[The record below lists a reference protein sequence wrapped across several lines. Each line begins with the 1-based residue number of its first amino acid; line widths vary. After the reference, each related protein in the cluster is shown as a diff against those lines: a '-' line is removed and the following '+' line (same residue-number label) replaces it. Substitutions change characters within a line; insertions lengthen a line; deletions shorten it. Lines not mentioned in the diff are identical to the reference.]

1 MYGRNGKRK
10 QKESGRPL
18 KNCFPKGL
26 PEAAQPALYVLD
38 IQCGMTPNY
47 CYLGGMKNTE
57 NSAQAKVK
65 DLAGTDR
72 EQIKKWL
79 GNDLKRIQALM
90 GMLQDPVLNDALVHH
105 IEGMMTNEEN
115 RKRVAERKEDLNG

>member
-1 MYGRNGKRK
+1 
-10 QKESGRPL
+10 
-18 KNCFPKGL
+18 
-26 PEAAQPALYVLD
+26 
-38 IQCGMTPNY
+38 MTPNY

-65 DLAGTDR
+65 DLAGTNR

-79 GNDLKRIQALM
+79 DNDLKRIQALM
-90 GMLQDPVLNDALVHH
+90 GMLQDPVLNDALIHH

-115 RKRVAERKEDLNG
+115 RKRVAERKEDVNA